1 MSHQVL
7 CEPSIVSSTKYCLCQ
22 CQVWSNKVSSINQ
35 VLCAHQ
41 ARSLPL
47 PHHIIILSS
56 IRYYLPA
63 VWSGCQECDCYKC
76 TCQGPQHTCSWNF
89 QARRGT
95 CQKLQLRS
103 WSAFREH
110 LQGNWSWIEV
120 GAWNWHNSIVCLIQH
135 NTWTLFVEFVFQI
148 LNICNLSRSG
158 GRDVWIGA
166 NWDPGD

>member
-63 VWSGCQECDCYKC
+63 VWSGCQECDCYKY
-76 TCQGPQHTCSWNF
+76 TCWGPQHTCSWNF

-103 WSAFREH
+103 WSAIREH
-110 LQGNWSWIEV
+110 LKLNWSRRLELTQFNCLPDSTQHLDSFCGV
-120 GAWNWHNSIVCLIQH
+120 CVSNSKYMQSVKIRR
-135 NTWTLFVEFVFQI
+135 EGG
-148 LNICNLSRSG
+148 LNRC
-158 GRDVWIGA
+158 
-166 NWDPGD
+166 

>member
-47 PHHIIILSS
+47 PDHIIILSS

-63 VWSGCQECDCYKC
+63 VLSGCQECDCYKC
-76 TCQGPQHTCSWNF
+76 TCQGPQHTCPWNF
-89 QARRGT
+89 QARRGI
-95 CQKLQLRS
+95 CLQLLWRS

-110 LQGNWSWIEV
+110 LKGNWSWIEV
-120 GAWNWHNSIVCLIQH
+120 GAWNWHNSIVCLIQ
-135 NTWTLFVEFVFQI
+135 WKTLFCGVCVSNSKYMQSVKIRREGG
-148 LNICNLSRSG
+148 LNRC
-158 GRDVWIGA
+158 
-166 NWDPGD
+166 